1 MRFTMMKTLF
11 TLSDVGRRVSVLAL
25 LAFMAMS

>member
-1 MRFTMMKTLF
+1 MMKNLF

-25 LAFMAMS
+25 LAFIAMS